1 MRTPSHTLWTLTS
14 RGVYNGK
21 VNNEKYANNMI
32 IWPLLN
38 IIHWM
43 ASGWSWC
50 FVAFFLSGVP
60 LQQPE
65 EHYKHTEQNI
75 RTDRTPH
82 SVLLYVMFVHNELI
96 DSNPSKSSIVH
107 SPRRLSWNGRT
118 SPAPWQFFLCSVASW
133 QMSRTQFFWKWKAV
147 MLICT
152 QLGYKLDS
160 RLREFALR
168 CQR

>member
-1 MRTPSHTLWTLTS
+1 MRTPSHTLWTFTS

-21 VNNEKYANNMI
+21 VNDENDANNMI

-96 DSNPSKSSIVH
+96 DSLHQNPQLFIHLVDYHGTEERVLRPGNFSSAAWHHGRWVGP
-107 SPRRLSWNGRT
+107 SFSENGR
-118 SPAPWQFFLCSVASW
+118 L
-133 QMSRTQFFWKWKAV
+133 
-147 MLICT
+147 
-152 QLGYKLDS
+152 
-160 RLREFALR
+160 
-168 CQR
+168 